1 MFLSFPK
8 ATDLDFKMGVELP
21 KIWVLKR
28 PLKTRL
34 GPKGYD
40 LGHFSWISDELGNSL
55 CCDMDPP
62 LESQGPVHICA
73 GSDSSAGLTF
83 VGLVPLSWVVSLLVG
98 NRSFRAQSV
107 LAGAW
112 RAVGYPNAG
121 HLLTLRGVPSLSHI
135 VSLALS
141 QCVAFAMRWRGFACE
156 LLLLCRLC

>member
-1 MFLSFPK
+1 
-8 ATDLDFKMGVELP
+8 MGVELP
-21 KIWVLKR
+21 KIWVLIR

-34 GPKGYD
+34 APKGYD

-107 LAGAW
+107 LRGAW
-112 RAVGYPNAG
+112 RVLVPEHRSFIDLVWGSLIQSHCEFGIEPAHCIRIALARVR
-121 HLLTLRGVPSLSHI
+121 LRTLVIVPP
-135 VSLALS
+135 V
-141 QCVAFAMRWRGFACE
+141 
-156 LLLLCRLC
+156 